1 MSSVSSMWCK
11 IQDLHPSITTSI
23 IKLCLVRMYERPSPA
38 NKKDVSLECL
48 FHDFEGARIE
58 ATIPRNLIH
67 MFKPTLREGMLF
79 GLKKFLVIFNT
90 NKFKIIQHKF
100 KIKFLG
106 QSVLTKMFEES
117 FPMQMYAFK
126 SFGDVQ
132 SMENIHEGVLF
143 DVIGLLLTRGE
154 VQITKCSNGRE
165 KKLLEFM
172 LQDTEGKRLSCTL
185 WEDYANEFVRL
196 LERHGQPSNIII
208 LQFGHANMY
217 KGQVRVCSSYYVTKI
232 LVNANIPK
240 VADFRQRIVIASDM
254 CTTIISSTSQGTTS
268 SLGDDCMLRTIEQL
282 FFDDQIGRFWIVGK
296 VVDVDLEDDDKKD
309 SNDLPAEIHNALMEK
324 KFLFKVDIKAAHNSE
339 YKGAYSVCKVTTDLT
354 YINTFNTSHFDSQES
369 NCYSKLES
377 SNHAL
382 DKIEDDFPIETPSSK
397 LDEELELVDEGNVKR
412 SLEDAFSSTIPTKK
426 SKAIIKQEKE

>member
-1 MSSVSSMWCK
+1 
-11 IQDLHPSITTSI
+11 
-23 IKLCLVRMYERPSPA
+23 
-38 NKKDVSLECL
+38 
-48 FHDFEGARIE
+48 
-58 ATIPRNLIH
+58 
-67 MFKPTLREGMLF
+67 MLF

-217 KGQVRVCSSYYVTKI
+217 K
-232 LVNANIPK
+232 
-240 VADFRQRIVIASDM
+240 DM

-296 VVDVDLEDDDKKD
+296 VVDVDLEDGWFYIACKKCYTRLDKQEHQFYCKKCNKYDASGNIRYKLTVHVVDETFSAALILWERECHQLIGKRVTDLIQDDKKD

-369 NCYSKLES
+369 NCCSKLES

>member
-23 IKLCLVRMYERPSPA
+23 IKLRLVRMYERPSPA

-58 ATIPRNLIH
+58 AIIPRNLIH

-165 KKLLEFM
+165 EKLLEFM
-172 LQDTEGKRLSCTL
+172 LQDTELSCTL

-208 LQFGHANMY
+208 LQFGHVNMY

-232 LVNANIPK
+232 LVNANVPE

-282 FFDDQIGRFWIVGK
+282 FFDDQ
-296 VVDVDLEDDDKKD
+296 
-309 SNDLPAEIHNALMEK
+309 
-324 KFLFKVDIKAAHNSE
+324 
-339 YKGAYSVCKVTTDLT
+339 C
-354 YINTFNTSHFDSQES
+354 
-369 NCYSKLES
+369 
-377 SNHAL
+377 
-382 DKIEDDFPIETPSSK
+382 
-397 LDEELELVDEGNVKR
+397 
-412 SLEDAFSSTIPTKK
+412 
-426 SKAIIKQEKE
+426 